1 MDEIKPNAFLR
12 IIFKKLPK
20 GTGEHQLFRHNAYD
34 YGVHSSVPKTLEYQH
49 ANWDLSALIN
59 PEP

>member
-49 ANWDLSALIN
+49 AN
-59 PEP
+59 